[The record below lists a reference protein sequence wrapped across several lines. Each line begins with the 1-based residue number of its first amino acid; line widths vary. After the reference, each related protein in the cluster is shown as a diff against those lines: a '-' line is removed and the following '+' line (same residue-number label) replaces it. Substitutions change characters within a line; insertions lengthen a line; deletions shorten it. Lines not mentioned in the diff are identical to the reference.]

1 MRAAGTVSTDVDID
15 IAALFASLW
24 RDWFKIAVVALLLAA
39 LAFVIAS
46 LMAPKYRAET
56 RILIETRE
64 SVFTRPDGERDAE
77 RPILDQEGVRSQVE
91 VINSSDLLKAVA
103 KKLDLASHSEFAPE
117 TNQSPLGRVL
127 TTLGLRGGSA
137 DLGHDERVLQNMRE
151 HLQVYN
157 VDSSRVIVVQFSSR
171 DPELAAKVPNAVA
184 DEYVARQRAVK
195 QQSDTEAA
203 DWLEPE
209 IADLRKR
216 VQEAEVKVAAF
227 RGSSDLLIGQNNSVL
242 ATQQLS
248 ELSSELSRVRASRA
262 AAEARAASVR
272 QAIQSGSSL
281 ETLPDVVAS
290 GLMQRLRERQ
300 VQLNNDIADLS
311 TTLLEGHPRIKA
323 LRAQLG
329 DLNRQMRVEAR
340 NILESLEKEAEMAR
354 ASETK
359 LNSDLNALKSQ
370 SARAGEDEVQLR
382 ALEREA
388 AAQRALLETYLT
400 RYREASSRTSRDY
413 QPADARIFSR
423 ADVPAEPYFP
433 KKIPITAAAFVGSL
447 LLMSIITLLGELF
460 SGRAFQARDTVT
472 PLPADEIK
480 MSPAAEPAPDFVRD
494 TPAADNIRRKAA
506 DIGRELDMQEEH
518 FEANAEIPMA
528 NSPSAVS
535 DDLVARGIK
544 QVVMVSPEGDEGS
557 TGAVMLIRAL
567 ADRGLRVVLLDM
579 TGTGAIGEAM
589 TGRVDLSGITDL
601 LASDKQF
608 TDVIH
613 DDLYSDAHVIPAGNA
628 NPTRAMRAA
637 ERLPIILNALQTAYD
652 TVIVECG
659 PADPDGV
666 KRLLAPEAVV
676 VLSVVDPNSAFVAE
690 SVKAFREAGL
700 GQFKLLRPV
709 TPPSPF
715 HSIGAASTSED
726 LHK

>member
-1 MRAAGTVSTDVDID
+1 MAAAGTVGADADVDIGV
-15 IAALFASLW
+15 LFASLW
-24 RDWFKIAVVALLLAA
+24 RDRLRIVLVAILLTA

-46 LMAPKYRAET
+46 LMTPRYRAET

-64 SVFTRPDGERDAE
+64 SIFTRPDGERTSDA
-77 RPILDQEGVRSQVE
+77 PILDQEGVRSQVE

-103 KKLDLASHSEFAPE
+103 KKLDLASHPEFAPE
-117 TNQSPLGRVL
+117 ASQSLLGRML
-127 TTLGLRGGSA
+127 TTVGLRRDLAELGG
-137 DLGHDERVLQNMRE
+137 DESVLQSMRE

-157 VDSSRVIVVQFSSR
+157 VDSSRVIVIQFSSR
-171 DPELAAKVPNAVA
+171 DPELAAKVPNAIA
-184 DEYVARQRAVK
+184 DEYVARQSAAK

-209 IADLRKR
+209 IADLSQR
-216 VQEAEVKVAAF
+216 VKDAEARVAAF

-272 QAIQSGSSL
+272 QALQAGSSVQ
-281 ETLPDVVAS
+281 TLPDIVAS

-311 TTLLEGHPRIKA
+311 TSLLEGHPRIKA
-323 LRAQLG
+323 LRAQLA

-340 NILESLEKEAEMAR
+340 NILESLEKEADMAR
-354 ASETK
+354 SSETK
-359 LNSDLNALKSQ
+359 LNRDLNALKSQ

-413 QPADARIFSR
+413 QPADARVFSR
-423 ADVPAEPYFP
+423 ADVPVEPYFP
-433 KKIPITAAAFVGSL
+433 KKIPIAAAALAGSL
-447 LLMSIITLLGELF
+447 LLMSIVTLLGELF
-460 SGRAFQARDTVT
+460 SGRAFRASASVSRQ
-472 PLPADEIK
+472 PADEIV
-480 MSPAAEPAPDFVRD
+480 MPGAIAPAPVFVPD
-494 TPAADNIRRKAA
+494 HTDGTSRRTAYEV
-506 DIGRELDMQEEH
+506 GRELDLQEET
-518 FEANAEIPMA
+518 FELAAEVPA
-528 NSPSAVS
+528 ENSPSAVA
-535 DDLVARGIK
+535 DDLIARGAK
-544 QVVMVSPEGDEGS
+544 RVVMVSPEGDEGS
-557 TGAVMLIRAL
+557 SGAVMLVRAL

-589 TGRVDLSGITDL
+589 AGSADLSGITDL

-608 TDVIH
+608 TDIIH

-628 NPTRAMRAA
+628 NPARAMRAA
-637 ERLPIILNALQTAYD
+637 ERLPIILSALQTAYD
-652 TVIVECG
+652 KVVVECG
-659 PADPDGV
+659 PSDPDGV
-666 KRLLAPEAVV
+666 KRLLVPEAEVV
-676 VLSVVDPNSAFVAE
+676 MNVVDPDNAFVVE
-690 SVKAFREAGL
+690 SKRAFRKADLAG
-700 GQFKLLRPV
+700 FRLLRPV
-709 TPPSPF
+709 SPPLPF
-715 HSIGAASTSED
+715 HSIGAASQSENMPG
-726 LHK
+726 